1 MQVNLFDIRTA
12 KGIEQV
18 AIQSAKGIVENLNW
32 SDDTAMEMIK
42 EQRILIDQYYK
53 QYMSLKEENRKLKVI
68 CHLNNVDY
76 TTDNYIDEVE
86 WKDLKPSEDLTTD
99 DVAEMVEKYEEHA
112 KAIEEEANNVQLI
125 GVCEYADNII
135 EKEKTEQKQKLIDAI
150 KENAKELK

>member
-1 MQVNLFDIRTA
+1 
-12 KGIEQV
+12 
-18 AIQSAKGIVENLNW
+18 
-32 SDDTAMEMIK
+32 
-42 EQRILIDQYYK
+42 
-53 QYMSLKEENRKLKVI
+53 MSLKEENRKLKVI

-86 WKDLKPSEDLTTD
+86 WKDLKPSEDLTTE
-99 DVAEMVEKYEEHA
+99 DVAEIVEKYEEHT

-135 EKEKTEQKQKLIDAI
+135 EKEKTEQKQKMIDAI